1 MASPAVAS
9 TASAGCEQ
17 GRRRK
22 PRVVFHVTGF
32 GVFNGV
38 ADNPTTHLVNDLQ
51 GELEARRRGGGDCK
65 GGQLIGKTGQAGGSE
80 PPALDGDDGE
90 EDFEVSSCTVL
101 HVSAEVGGRQLRELH
116 AASSASS
123 RGGGGREAVLN
134 GDPAATADGGT
145 RGLGNAS
152 VAAADGCG
160 GGSGEGGKSADE
172 GGGPGCENTK
182 QGHATTGGNATAVNG
197 DNDEKEGKDNEDDDS
212 VATVFVHCGVNGGSK
227 RFALETR
234 GFNEA
239 TFRVPDEQGYRP
251 SFAPV
256 EQDNPFTGHCRV
268 TTVPV
273 TDVLA
278 RLERSGWGR
287 EYVEESKDAGRF
299 VCNYVYYSS
308 LGLCERSGERAP
320 AAAPGKGGAEEVAGP
335 SGEGGEVKDAFCF
348 SGDSVSEVAAGAATG
363 SGEHRSLD
371 SGNGA
376 KDAFCFSGDGGCE
389 VAARTA
395 GAPPAPSGRHS
406 LFIHVPPFEAIP
418 KEKQLALLVACLSA
432 IASSLASPPPPVPR
446 ESGGNNGLLG
456 STPSVA
462 PAAASS
468 PPPPLSLSTYE
479 AAVLAAG
486 PEACSPDPPAPLPSP
501 DNAAKSS
508 SGGGVE
514 SAVPPSSPG
523 RASSIRERTA
533 REQGSERQGG
543 VALENGGGNMG
554 REKLVQF
561 ALDGLADNQA
571 EGGMENRGGMEDKIY
586 PEGTGG
592 HGGSGEGQAGELNDD
607 DDEEEE
613 EEGQEEGETV
623 ADATRRRLIE
633 AGFDGLDVDA
643 AMATTGSDN
652 TDVNMEFLLDIT
664 PLLPR
669 GAPSDAGGLYPGEFA
684 TNEPATGRPAGGSGG
699 VGANGDRGRGETTS
713 HHRRRGSGSWGA
725 NRSKGRGGV
734 SPAGMGGVSPK
745 WIGDVSPARDG
756 VDRVPSGSG
765 GSTKSSS
772 GGGGGLLSR
781 LRRGHRKPPSAAS
794 AASEVTAEDDAGERS
809 SEQRALS
816 SSSSSASSRLVPS
829 SFATS
834 PPPQPN
840 RRAAAHVIRSHS
852 PPPMRSIG
860 AGNGFRDEQKRRGS
874 GSRASAFSAA
884 AGWGETSLS
893 GPNLTLALLVRL
905 DLGMSPGTL
914 AAQCA
919 KAALAAARKAEGS
932 GRSDTLAVWREAG
945 ESMIVLGA
953 EDAANLDAILVFGAS
968 SHLPITMVRDKQAA
982 WVGNVRADTCTVAA
996 IGPAPISSLRT
1007 IAGGLRVL

>member
-1 MASPAVAS
+1 MASPAVPS
-9 TASAGCEQ
+9 TESAGCQQQ
-17 GRRRK
+17 GKRRK
-22 PRVVFHVTGF
+22 PKVVFHVTGF

-51 GELEARRRGGGDCK
+51 GELEARRRGAGAGAGGDGK
-65 GGQLIGKTGQAGGSE
+65 RGQQIGTTGKAGGSE
-80 PPALDGDDGE
+80 RSALNGDHGE
-90 EDFEVSSCTVL
+90 EDFEVQSCTVL

-123 RGGGGREAVLN
+123 MRGGGREAVLN
-134 GDPAATADGGT
+134 GYPASTAGGGT
-145 RGLGNAS
+145 GGLGNDG
-152 VAAADGCG
+152 VAAAGRCG
-160 GGSGEGGKSADE
+160 GSDEGGKSADE
-172 GGGPGCENTK
+172 GGGPGCANSE
-182 QGHATTGGNATAVNG
+182 QGDATTGVNATSVNG
-197 DNDEKEGKDNEDDDS
+197 DDDEEDGKDDDDDES
-212 VATVFVHCGVNGGSK
+212 VATVFVHCGVNGGSR

-239 TFRVPDEQGYRP
+239 TFRVPDEQGYLP
-251 SFAPV
+251 SFVPV

-273 TDVLA
+273 ADVLA

-308 LGLCERSGERAP
+308 LGLCERSEERAP
-320 AAAPGKGGAEEVAGP
+320 APARSKGGAEEAAGP
-335 SGEGGEVKDAFCF
+335 SEEGGEVKDAFCF
-348 SGDSVSEVAAGAATG
+348 SGDGISEVAAGAATG
-363 SGEHRSLD
+363 PGERLSVD
-371 SGNGA
+371 SGNGV
-376 KDAFCFSGDGGCE
+376 KDAFCCDGDGGGD

-395 GAPPAPSGRHS
+395 GASPAPSGRHS

-418 KEKQLALLVACLSA
+418 KETQLALLVACLSA
-432 IASSLASPPPPVPR
+432 IASSLASPPSPVPR

-456 STPSVA
+456 GTPSVA

-468 PPPPLSLSTYE
+468 PSPPLSLSTYE

-486 PEACSPDPPAPLPSP
+486 PEAGSPDPPATLPSP
-501 DNAAKSS
+501 DNAAKSCS
-508 SGGGVE
+508 GGVE
-514 SAVPPSSPG
+514 SAVPPSSTG
-523 RASSIRERTA
+523 RAPSIWERTA
-533 REQGSERQGG
+533 HEQGSERQGG
-543 VALENGGGNMG
+543 VAVENGGGNMG

-571 EGGMENRGGMEDKIY
+571 EGGVGNRGRGGDNIY

-592 HGGSGEGQAGELNDD
+592 HSGSGEGQAGELNDE
-607 DDEEEE
+607 EEEE
-613 EEGQEEGETV
+613 EEGQEEGEMP

-669 GAPSDAGGLYPGEFA
+669 GAPSDAGGLYSREFA
-684 TNEPATGRPAGGSGG
+684 TNELATGRPAGGSGG
-699 VGANGDRGRGETTS
+699 VGSNGDRGRDDTTS
-713 HHRRRGSGSWGA
+713 HHRRGGSGSREA

-756 VDRVPSGSG
+756 VDRVPSGFG

-781 LRRGHRKPPSAAS
+781 FRRGHRKTPSAAS
-794 AASEVTAEDDAGERS
+794 AASEVTAEDDAGESS

-829 SFATS
+829 SSATS
-834 PPPQPN
+834 PPPQLN
-840 RRAAAHVIRSHS
+840 RRASAHLIRSHS
-852 PPPMRSIG
+852 PPPVRSIG
-860 AGNGFRDEQKRRGS
+860 AGNGFRDERKRRGS

-945 ESMIVLGA
+945 ESMIILGA
-953 EDAANLDAILVFGAS
+953 EDAA
-968 SHLPITMVRDKQAA
+968 
-982 WVGNVRADTCTVAA
+982 
-996 IGPAPISSLRT
+996 
-1007 IAGGLRVL
+1007 

>member
-9 TASAGCEQ
+9 TASAGCQQQ

-22 PRVVFHVTGF
+22 PKVVFHVTGF

-51 GELEARRRGGGDCK
+51 GELEARRRGAAAAGQGK
-65 GGQLIGKTGQAGGSE
+65 GGLRIGTMGQGGGSE
-80 PPALDGDDGE
+80 TPAMDGDDRE
-90 EDFEVSSCTVL
+90 ENFEVQSCTVL
-101 HVSAEVGGRQLRELH
+101 HVSADVGGRQLRELH

-123 RGGGGREAVLN
+123 RGGGGREAVSN
-134 GDPAATADGGT
+134 GDPAATVGGGT
-145 RGLGNAS
+145 GGLGNAI
-152 VAAADGCG
+152 VAAAGGCG
-160 GGSGEGGKSADE
+160 GGSGEGGKGADE
-172 GGGPGCENTK
+172 GGGPGCANAE
-182 QGHATTGGNATAVNG
+182 QGDATTGGNATAVNG
-197 DNDEKEGKDNEDDDS
+197 NTGDKEGKDDDDDDS

-256 EQDNPFTGHCRV
+256 EQDNPFTGHCRI

-273 TDVLA
+273 ADVLA

-320 AAAPGKGGAEEVAGP
+320 AAAPGKGGAEEVGGP
-335 SGEGGEVKDAFCF
+335 SEEGGEVKDAFCF
-348 SGDSVSEVAAGAATG
+348 GGDGVSEVAAGATTG
-363 SGEHRSLD
+363 ASKCRSLD

-376 KDAFCFSGDGGCE
+376 QDAFCFSGDGGGE

-395 GAPPAPSGRHS
+395 GASPAPSGRHS

-432 IASSLASPPPPVPR
+432 IASSLASPPPPVSR

-456 STPSVA
+456 STPSAA

-514 SAVPPSSPG
+514 SAVPPSSTG
-523 RASSIRERTA
+523 RASSIWERTA

-561 ALDGLADNQA
+561 ALDGLA
-571 EGGMENRGGMEDKIY
+571 EGGVGNRGGGGDKIY

-592 HGGSGEGQAGELNDD
+592 HSGSGEGQAGELNDEE
-607 DDEEEE
+607 EEEE
-613 EEGQEEGETV
+613 EEGQEEGETP

-669 GAPSDAGGLYPGEFA
+669 GAPSDAGGIYPREFA
-684 TNEPATGRPAGGSGG
+684 TNEPATSRPAGGSGG
-699 VGANGDRGRGETTS
+699 VGANGDRGRSETTS
-713 HHRRRGSGSWGA
+713 HHRPGGSSSWGA
-725 NRSKGRGGV
+725 NRPKGRGRV

-756 VDRVPSGSG
+756 VDRVPSGFG

-781 LRRGHRKPPSAAS
+781 FRRGHRKTPGAAS

-829 SFATS
+829 SSSATS

-852 PPPMRSIG
+852 PPPVRSIG
-860 AGNGFRDEQKRRGS
+860 AGNGFRDERKRRGS
-874 GSRASAFSAA
+874 GSRASAFPAA

-945 ESMIVLGA
+945 ESMIILGA
-953 EDAANLDAILVFGAS
+953 EDAANLDTILMFGAS

-996 IGPAPISSLRT
+996 IGPAPMSSLRA

>member
-9 TASAGCEQ
+9 TASAGCQQQ

-22 PRVVFHVTGF
+22 AKVVFHVTGF

-51 GELEARRRGGGDCK
+51 GELEARRRGAGAGANCK
-65 GGQLIGKTGQAGGSE
+65 GGQQIGTTGKAGGSG
-80 PPALDGDDGE
+80 PPALDGDNGE
-90 EDFEVSSCTVL
+90 EDFEVQSCTVL

-116 AASSASS
+116 AASSAFSM
-123 RGGGGREAVLN
+123 RGGGREAVLN
-134 GDPAATADGGT
+134 GDPASTAGGGT
-145 RGLGNAS
+145 GGLGHAS
-152 VAAADGCG
+152 VATAGRC

-172 GGGPGCENTK
+172 GGGPGCANSE
-182 QGHATTGGNATAVNG
+182 QGDATTGGNATAVNG
-197 DNDEKEGKDNEDDDS
+197 DNDEEDCKDNDDDEK
-212 VATVFVHCGVNGGSK
+212 VATVFVHCGVNGGSE

-251 SFAPV
+251 SFVPV

-273 TDVLA
+273 ADVLA

-308 LGLCERSGERAP
+308 LGLCERSEKRAL
-320 AAAPGKGGAEEVAGP
+320 AAAPGEGGAKEVAGP
-335 SGEGGEVKDAFCF
+335 SEEGGEVKDAFCF
-348 SGDSVSEVAAGAATG
+348 SGDGISEVGAGAATG
-363 SGEHRSLD
+363 PGERRSLD
-371 SGNGA
+371 SGNGV
-376 KDAFCFSGDGGCE
+376 KDAFCIGGDGGGD

-395 GAPPAPSGRHS
+395 GASPAPSGRHS

-418 KEKQLALLVACLSA
+418 KETQLALLVACLSA
-432 IASSLASPPPPVPR
+432 IASSLASPPSPVPR

-456 STPSVA
+456 STSSVA

-514 SAVPPSSPG
+514 SALPPSSTG
-523 RASSIRERTA
+523 RASSIWERTA
-533 REQGSERQGG
+533 REQGSERQGR

-571 EGGMENRGGMEDKIY
+571 EGGVGGGGDKTY

-592 HGGSGEGQAGELNDD
+592 HSGSGEGQAGELNDEE
-607 DDEEEE
+607 EEEE
-613 EEGQEEGETV
+613 EEGQEEGETP

-633 AGFDGLDVDA
+633 AGFDELDVDA

-669 GAPSDAGGLYPGEFA
+669 GAPSDAGGLYPREFA
-684 TNEPATGRPAGGSGG
+684 TNEPLTSRPAGGSGG
-699 VGANGDRGRGETTS
+699 VGGNGNRGRDETTS
-713 HHRRRGSGSWGA
+713 HHRRGGSGSRGA
-725 NRSKGRGGV
+725 NRPKGRGGV

-756 VDRVPSGSG
+756 VDRVPSGFG
-765 GSTKSSS
+765 ESTKSSS

-781 LRRGHRKPPSAAS
+781 FRRGHRKTPSTAS
-794 AASEVTAEDDAGERS
+794 AASEVTVEDDAAGRS

-829 SFATS
+829 SSATS

-840 RRAAAHVIRSHS
+840 RRAAAHFIRSHS
-852 PPPMRSIG
+852 PPPVRSIG
-860 AGNGFRDEQKRRGS
+860 AGNGLRDERKRRGLR
-874 GSRASAFSAA
+874 SRVSAFAA
-884 AGWGETSLS
+884 ADGWGETSLS

-905 DLGMSPGTL
+905 DLGMSPGTQ

-932 GRSDTLAVWREAG
+932 GRCDTLAVWREAG
-945 ESMIVLGA
+945 ESMIILGA
-953 EDAANLDAILVFGAS
+953 EDAANLDAILVVGAS

-996 IGPAPISSLRT
+996 IGPAPMSSLRA